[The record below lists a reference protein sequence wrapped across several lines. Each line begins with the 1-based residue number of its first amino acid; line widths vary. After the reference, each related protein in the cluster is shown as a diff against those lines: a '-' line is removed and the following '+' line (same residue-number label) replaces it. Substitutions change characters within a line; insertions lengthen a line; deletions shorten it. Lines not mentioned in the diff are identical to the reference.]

1 MGEAGGAEDY
11 AARVGVVG
19 YFYLG
24 GLVVFWGRN

>member
-19 YFYLG
+19 YFYW
-24 GLVVFWGRN
+24 GLVVLWGEN